1 VGPENPSFLEP
12 WVLFWYLW
20 VSASYLRSYL
30 DVVASGDILPK
41 DEKEL
46 TVLLDVLLLEKA
58 MYELRYE
65 IDHRPDWVRVPI
77 KGILD
82 LVEPG

>member
-1 VGPENPSFLEP
+1 
-12 WVLFWYLW
+12 
-20 VSASYLRSYL
+20 VSA
-30 DVVASGDILPK
+30 GDILPT

-46 TVLLDVLLLEKA
+46 TVLLDVLLIEKV

-65 IDHRPDWVRVPI
+65 IDNRPDWVRVPI

-82 LVEPG
+82 LMESG